1 MILMAVGPVDRDDFL
16 SWLYEQYS
24 DYIYKLA
31 WDSCSEP
38 QDIDDLVQTVWEK
51 LISKEQALQTLDK
64 PQQLNYISKTMKNTL
79 REEAR
84 RKKLLTCSLD
94 SVVGCSTDPIGFID
108 DAIDQAIQLRVFREV
123 WPQINEDIRELL
135 ERKYDLNETD
145 EEIAQSMGIKPAS
158 VRMYLS
164 RARKQARKILNEHK
178 HLLLR

>member
-1 MILMAVGPVDRDDFL
+1 MTFIAASPVDRDSFL
-16 SWLYEQYS
+16 LWLYEQYS

-31 WDSCSEP
+31 WDLCSEP
-38 QDIDDLVQTVWEK
+38 QDIDDLVQTIWEK
-51 LISKEQALQTLDK
+51 LINKEQVLQTLDK
-64 PQQLNYISKTMKNTL
+64 PQQLNYISKTLKNTL
-79 REEAR
+79 REDAR

-94 SVVGCSTDPIGFID
+94 SVVKCRSDPIDLID

-145 EEIAQSMGIKPAS
+145 EEIARSMGIKPAS
-158 VRMYLS
+158 VRTYLS

-178 HLLLR
+178 HSLLR

>member
-1 MILMAVGPVDRDDFL
+1 MTFMVNDSVERDSFL
-16 SWLYEQYS
+16 LWLCTQYS
-24 DYIYKLA
+24 DYVYKLA
-31 WDSCSEP
+31 WDLCPEP

-51 LISKEQALQTLDK
+51 LINKEQVLQTLDK

-123 WPQINEDIRELL
+123 WPQMDEDIRELL

-145 EEIAQSMGIKPAS
+145 EEIARSMEIKPAS
-158 VRMYLS
+158 VRTYLS